1 MPRYTMLIST
11 SPVDGREGDY
21 NDWYDG
27 RHLGDVLSLEGF
39 VSAQRFRLA
48 EVEPAQKAPHRYLA
62 IYEVEAPSVEAAGK
76 LLADGFAS
84 GRIPVSDALDVSSV
98 QMLYFEALTDRRVP

>member
-1 MPRYTMLIST
+1 MPRYTMLVST
-11 SPVDGREGDY
+11 SPVDGREGEY
-21 NDWYDG
+21 NDWYDN

-48 EVEPAQKAPHRYLA
+48 EAEPEQKATHRYLA

-76 LLADGFAS
+76 VLVEGFTS
-84 GRIPVSDALDVSSV
+84 GRIPVSDALAPSSV
-98 QMLYFEALTDRRVP
+98 EMVYFEAITDRRVP